1 MQTQSAKEPRE
12 ISKLK
17 VLTMT
22 SKSFILYIYLH
33 EEDARLLLKL
43 FADEFYRSKSVSVS
57 AVFLHLFVLLRAVL
71 EKLRFYSKSVG
82 LHGA

>member
-71 EKLRFYSKSVG
+71 EKLSLEV
-82 LHGA
+82 LHHCIR